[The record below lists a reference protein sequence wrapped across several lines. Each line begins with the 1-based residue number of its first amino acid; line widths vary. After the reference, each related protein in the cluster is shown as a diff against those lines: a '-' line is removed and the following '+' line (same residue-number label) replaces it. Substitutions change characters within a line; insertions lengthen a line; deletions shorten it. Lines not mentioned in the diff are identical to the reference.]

1 MIGLSSLEYSLTG
14 TVLLERADAKSRLW
28 DRNRRV
34 TRTATLD
41 GSAILT
47 DIGYSDTDRTLTI
60 VEPKV
65 SEAIVTLVAAL
76 QEDYATIL
84 VVTRE
89 GAFRGAI
96 KTMGVQDGDL
106 TITFL
111 VIEKLSA

>member
-1 MIGLSSLEYSLTG
+1 MIGIAALEFSLTG
-14 TVLLERADAKSRLW
+14 SLILERADAKSRLW

-41 GSAILT
+41 GSAVLT
-47 DIGYSDTDRTLTI
+47 DIGYSDTDRTFTI
-60 VEPKV
+60 VEPKA
-65 SEAIVTLVAAL
+65 SEAVVTLVAAL

-96 KTMGVQDGDL
+96 KAMGVQDGDL